1 MHLQTVYIVP
11 AMTNQE
17 GQCRIV
23 AAEGF
28 YGSPRDSYEKH
39 PKRWKEIGIMNS
51 AGKIVCLEAGPQ
63 ATAEMKDC
71 EPLMAGA
78 FFKFFSLED

>member
-1 MHLQTVYIVP
+1 MHTVYIVP
-11 AMTNQE
+11 ALTNQA

-28 YGSPRDSYEKH
+28 YGAPQDSYEKH
-39 PKRWKEIGIMNS
+39 QKRWKEIGIMNS

-63 ATAEMKDC
+63 STAEMKSC